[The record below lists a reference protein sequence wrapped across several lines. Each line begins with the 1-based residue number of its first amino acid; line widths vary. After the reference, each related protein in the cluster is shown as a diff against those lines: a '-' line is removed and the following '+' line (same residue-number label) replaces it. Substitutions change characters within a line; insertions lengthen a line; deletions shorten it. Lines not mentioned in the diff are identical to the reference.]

1 MPTIC
6 PGNCGTLAT
15 PLNEANLC
23 PLRVDPWESE
33 QSGWTETVKVLTHL
47 QQKVVDESSGQAQ
60 LKFLCGADLL
70 ESFATPGL
78 WKAKDVST

>member
-1 MPTIC
+1 M
-6 PGNCGTLAT
+6 
-15 PLNEANLC
+15 
-23 PLRVDPWESE
+23 DPWESE

-47 QQKVVDESSGQAQ
+47 QQKVVDETSGQAQ

-78 WKAKDVST
+78 WKAKDVSYPHCQALETTQLSQSFCKRYCAV